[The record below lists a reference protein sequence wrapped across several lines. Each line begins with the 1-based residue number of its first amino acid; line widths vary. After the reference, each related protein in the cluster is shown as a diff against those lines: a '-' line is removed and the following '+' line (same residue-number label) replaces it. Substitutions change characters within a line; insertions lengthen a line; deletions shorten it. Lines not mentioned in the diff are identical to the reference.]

1 MVIEQ
6 APLEDELGD
15 VLDKALR
22 LADLSTDALARLA
35 SVSVDKIHDALDYRH
50 EDLDGAELDRLATAL
65 GLASA
70 GLRELASGR
79 YPLPVVCGLPFC
91 LHPLR
96 SPHGLGTANAYLVTD
111 CRGGE
116 GVLFD
121 TGPDPV
127 RLRRMWPAGVT
138 RLAAIFLTHAET
150 EHTGALGELRRLFP
164 NVPVFAPAGAGVSGA
179 AGLVDGSRMEC
190 AGYAIETLATP
201 GHAEAH
207 NAYLVRVPRAPHAAP
222 LLACGDLLFAGSIGG
237 GYFCPRRQR
246 EQVTRILRDLPAN
259 TVLAPGHGPLTT
271 IAHEQA
277 HNPFATYL
285 A

>member
-1 MVIEQ
+1 
-6 APLEDELGD
+6 
-15 VLDKALR
+15 
-22 LADLSTDALARLA
+22 
-35 SVSVDKIHDALDYRH
+35 
-50 EDLDGAELDRLATAL
+50 
-65 GLASA
+65 
-70 GLRELASGR
+70 
-79 YPLPVVCGLPFC
+79 
-91 LHPLR
+91 
-96 SPHGLGTANAYLVTD
+96 
-111 CRGGE
+111 
-116 GVLFD
+116 VLFD

-190 AGYAIETLATP
+190 AGYSIETLATP

-246 EQVTRILRDLPAN
+246 EQVTRILRDLPGN

-271 IAHEQA
+271 ITHEQA